1 MYKKIKV
8 LFLDGTEETY
18 YGDLSVS
25 DTGILSIFPQNER
38 RSIKISLAQI
48 KKYEVW

>member
-1 MYKKIKV
+1 MNKIKV

-25 DTGILSIFPQNER
+25 DKGILNIFPQNER
-38 RSIKISLAQI
+38 CSIKIPLAQI
-48 KKYEVW
+48 KKYELR